1 MRLTGKWLWGQE
13 ISPYGQ
19 EMGYLDYGTLAKVVN
34 HVLANDLMAKTEGL
48 LGYWEPMGECDDE
61 VFQWYIVDE
70 SGADLLL
77 ECGEQVWRNEV
88 LDLYLWGVTHWGTA
102 WDYVLTNV
110 RCNTGEVDE

>member
-1 MRLTGKWLWGQE
+1 MRLTGKWLWGHE

-19 EMGYLDYGTLAKVVN
+19 EMGYLDYGTLAKAVN
-34 HVLANDLMAKTEGL
+34 HVLANELMAQTDGL

-88 LDLYLWGVTHWGTA
+88 LDMYLWGVTHWGTA